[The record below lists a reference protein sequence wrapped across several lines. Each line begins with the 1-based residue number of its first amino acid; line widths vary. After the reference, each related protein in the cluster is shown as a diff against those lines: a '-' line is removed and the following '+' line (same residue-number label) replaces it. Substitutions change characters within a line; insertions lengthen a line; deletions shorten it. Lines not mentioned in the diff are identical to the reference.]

1 MKSILTLAI
10 IFIAVASCSPL
21 RKVQQ
26 NQHKES
32 FATDS
37 LFTQLVREEVSRS
50 LQNFKQ
56 VEVEFYPPPDTVVS
70 VPESFTPV
78 EKSFTTPA
86 TVQPVKRITVTSLS
100 TKTENLSNTDSTAT
114 LIHDEFIEEDTKTK
128 TSEKPSEGLQWF
140 RYGVILLGMIL
151 VGILI
156 IKIRI

>member
-1 MKSILTLAI
+1 MKPILTLAI

-86 TVQPVKRITVTSLS
+86 PVQPVKRITVTSLS
-100 TKTENLSNTDSTAT
+100 TQTENLSNTDSTAT
-114 LIHDEFIEEDTKTK
+114 LIHDEFIEEDTETK

-151 VGILI
+151 VGLLI

>member
-10 IFIAVASCSPL
+10 IFIAVSSCSPL

-32 FATDS
+32 FVTDS
-37 LFTQLVREEVSRS
+37 LFTQLVKEEVSRS

-56 VEVEFYPPPDTVVS
+56 VEVEFYPPPDTVIS

-78 EKSFTTPA
+78 EKSFTIPA

-114 LIHDEFIEEDTKTK
+114 LIHDDFIEEDTKTK

>member
-10 IFIAVASCSPL
+10 IFIAVSSCSPL

-32 FATDS
+32 FVTDS
-37 LFTQLVREEVSRS
+37 LFTQLVKEEVSRS

-56 VEVEFYPPPDTVVS
+56 VEVEFYPPPDTVIS
-70 VPESFTPV
+70 VPESFTRV

>member
-10 IFIAVASCSPL
+10 IFIAVSSCSPL

-32 FATDS
+32 FVTDS
-37 LFTQLVREEVSRS
+37 LFTQLVKEEVSRS

-56 VEVEFYPPPDTVVS
+56 VEVEFYPPPDTVIS

>member
-10 IFIAVASCSPL
+10 IFIAVSSCSPL

-32 FATDS
+32 FVTDS
-37 LFTQLVREEVSRS
+37 LFTQLVKEEVSRS

-56 VEVEFYPPPDTVVS
+56 VEVEFYPPPDTVIS

-78 EKSFTTPA
+78 EKSFTIPA